1 MVERRLMD
9 ERTVY
14 PYFEDVNLAL
24 VRLWRGRS
32 GLDVLDVGC
41 GYGRNG
47 WEIQK
52 LGNRV
57 TGIESDA
64 TAIKVAAER
73 LERVA
78 PVNLL
83 DLDAVRAQLAGR
95 KFDVIIFAD
104 VLEHLPWPIG
114 ALRSYVEFLKDGG
127 SVIVSLP
134 NVALWS
140 VRLALLFGRFQYT
153 GSGVMDATHMRFFTR
168 RSVREMFA
176 AAALKPV
183 ATTYNPGIVRVLLPL
198 IKKAAPQNP
207 TALIDSRAYR
217 TYVKLVHPVERA
229 VASLAPG
236 LLAFQIVTE
245 ARPA

>member
-1 MVERRLMD
+1 MD

-24 VRLWRGRS
+24 LRLWRGRS
-32 GLDVLDVGC
+32 GLEVLDVGC

-64 TAIKVAAER
+64 TAVRVAEER
-73 LERVA
+73 LERVVR
-78 PVNLL
+78 VNLL
-83 DLDAVRAQLAGR
+83 DLDAVRSQLSGK
-95 KFDVIIFAD
+95 KFDVILFAD

-114 ALRSYVEFLKDGG
+114 ALRNYLEFLKDSG

-140 VRLALLFGRFQYT
+140 VRLSLLFGRFQYS

-176 AAALKPV
+176 AAGLKPAV
-183 ATTYNPGIVRVLLPL
+183 STYNPGIVRVLLPL
-198 IKKAAPQNP
+198 IKRVAPQNP
-207 TALIDSRAYR
+207 TALIDSPAYK

-229 VASLAPG
+229 IASVAPG

-245 ARPA
+245 ARRE

>member
-1 MVERRLMD
+1 LD

-24 VRLWRGRS
+24 VRLWRHRR

-47 WEIQK
+47 WEIQQ

-57 TGIESDA
+57 TGIESDP
-64 TAIKVAAER
+64 TAAKVADER
-73 LERVA
+73 LEHVIR
-78 PVNLL
+78 VNLL
-83 DLDAVRAQLAGR
+83 DYDAVRTKLAGK

-114 ALRSYVEFLKDGG
+114 ALRSYLEFLREGG

-140 VRLALLFGRFQYT
+140 VRLSLLFGRFQYT
-153 GSGVMDATHMRFFTR
+153 GSGVLDATHMRFFTR
-168 RSVREMFA
+168 RTVREMFA
-176 AAALKPV
+176 AAGLKPV
-183 ATTYNPGIVRVLLPL
+183 ATTYNPGVVRAFLPA
-198 IKKAAPQNP
+198 IKKFASDDPA
-207 TALIDSRAYR
+207 ALIDSRAYKI
-217 TYVKLVHPVERA
+217 YAKLVYPIERA
-229 VASLAPG
+229 VASAAPG

-245 ARPA
+245 ARRE